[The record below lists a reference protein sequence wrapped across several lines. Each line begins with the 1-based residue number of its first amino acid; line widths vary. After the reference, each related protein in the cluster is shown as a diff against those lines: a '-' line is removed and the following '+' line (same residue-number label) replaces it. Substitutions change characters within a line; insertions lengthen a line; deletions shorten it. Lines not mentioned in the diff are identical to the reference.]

1 MVLVCP
7 ACGTEN
13 RAVAKFCIEC
23 IGVLPTGFATTDIS
37 PRLDVPPVPA
47 RDARASFPTM
57 PPRGTTQP
65 TPMAATARRPSTE
78 RQGESG
84 ASLEG
89 MGAPVQLPPEI
100 ESRRGLW
107 VSVAAFAIALCVGA
121 AGWMIA
127 GAGGWYIYSASTA
140 ASSAAAPATMP
151 VVEGLVPAPAGGAAS
166 MSAAA
171 TRPSPG
177 ASAALAATAAALVPI
192 EAAAPPNGA
201 SNGGVV
207 AAPAGSSGAVTGGSP
222 PGAGSPGALTG
233 AAASATGSA
242 SQRPAANVPVAQG
255 SGPSATAAAATAATP
270 AASGSRRTA
279 PKPRPAAVPDAAAEV
294 AAPAR
299 PSVGGFGAPSAQCA
313 GLGYFATS
321 RCMAA
326 QCLVANFRAH
336 PECEAVRQQQ
346 RLMEEKRNP
355 ANFN

>member
-37 PRLDVPPVPA
+37 PRLDVPPVPS
-47 RDARASFPTM
+47 RDARASSPPV
-57 PPRGTTQP
+57 PPRAITQP
-65 TPMAATARRPSTE
+65 TPVAASVRRAPTE
-78 RQGESG
+78 RLGSSG
-84 ASLEG
+84 TALDSD
-89 MGAPVQLPPEI
+89 GAPVPIPPEI

-127 GAGGWYIYSASTA
+127 GAGGWYIYSSANTGGGA
-140 ASSAAAPATMP
+140 ATPATIP
-151 VVEGLVPAPAGGAAS
+151 VVEGLVAAPAASAAS
-166 MSAAA
+166 MSVAAS
-171 TRPSPG
+171 RPLPG
-177 ASAALAATAAALVPI
+177 ASAAMAATAAALVPI
-192 EAAAPPNGA
+192 EAAAPPTGA
-201 SNGGVV
+201 PNGGSA
-207 AAPAGSSGAVTGGSP
+207 AAPAGSAGAVAGAAPSAA
-222 PGAGSPGALTG
+222 GAGQ
-233 AAASATGSA
+233 
-242 SQRPAANVPVAQG
+242 QRTPANAPAAQG
-255 SGPSATAAAATAATP
+255 SGSSATATAQAPAAIP
-270 AASGSRRTA
+270 APTASGSRRAA
-279 PKPRPAAVPDAAAEV
+279 PKARPAVAPDARPEA

-299 PSVGGFGAPSAQCA
+299 PGAVASGAPSAQCA
-313 GLGYFATS
+313 GLGFFATS